1 MNEETQIFT
10 TKEAADFLRVASVT
24 LWRER
29 KAGRLTFRR
38 VGGGKVIYTR
48 QDLLDYLE
56 SQKRAAYATN

>member
-1 MNEETQIFT
+1 MNEEIQIFT
-10 TKEAADFLRVASVT
+10 TKEAAEFLRVASVT

-29 KAGRLTFRR
+29 KSGRLTFRR